1 MSEAPLS
8 PSDGVPARRDGGHAP
23 RRAGDPFTP
32 EAPTDEV
39 RRFFGPAF
47 ADIAEFARMLE
58 EEGELRGLLG
68 PRDMERIWSRHLVN
82 SAAVLDFLPRRGQV
96 LDIGSGAGLPG
107 IVIAVCRPDLDVH
120 LAEPM
125 TRRCEWLADVVDA
138 LGLDNTTIHQARAE
152 ELRGKGK
159 ADVVTARAVA
169 NMAKLVRMTSKLI
182 APGGALVALK
192 GRRAP
197 IEIEEAASELKRH
210 HLMAQI
216 HEVPSVMEDES
227 TYIVKCTRTK

>member
-8 PSDGVPARRDGGHAP
+8 PSDGVPARRDGGRAL

-125 TRRCEWLADVVDA
+125 TRRCEWLADGVDA

>member
-1 MSEAPLS
+1 M
-8 PSDGVPARRDGGHAP
+8 
-23 RRAGDPFTP
+23 GDPFTP
-32 EAPTDEV
+32 EAPTDQV

-138 LGLDNTTIHQARAE
+138 LGLDNVTIHQARAE

-197 IEIEEAASELKRH
+197 IEIEEAATELKRH
-210 HLMAQI
+210 HLMAKV
-216 HEVPSVMEDES
+216 HEVPSIMENES

>member
-8 PSDGVPARRDGGHAP
+8 PSEGTPARRDSGHAS
-23 RRAGDPFTP
+23 RRVGDPFTP
-32 EAPTDEV
+32 EAPTDQV

-138 LGLDNTTIHQARAE
+138 LDLDNVTIHQARAE

-197 IEIEEAASELKRH
+197 IEIEEAATELKRH
-210 HLMAQI
+210 HLMAKV
-216 HEVPSVMEDES
+216 HEVPSIMENES